1 MSDHVNSLEV
11 RASGSSYLC
20 VCEICTYGRES
31 VGSIGLWFDWRYD
44 KLLCLGALLVRGLI
58 SRMLNTFLLAV
69 CAG

>member
-20 VCEICTYGRES
+20 VCEICTYVRES
-31 VGSIGLWFDWRYD
+31 VGSIGFDWRYD
-44 KLLCLGALLVRGLI
+44 KLLCLGALLVHGLI